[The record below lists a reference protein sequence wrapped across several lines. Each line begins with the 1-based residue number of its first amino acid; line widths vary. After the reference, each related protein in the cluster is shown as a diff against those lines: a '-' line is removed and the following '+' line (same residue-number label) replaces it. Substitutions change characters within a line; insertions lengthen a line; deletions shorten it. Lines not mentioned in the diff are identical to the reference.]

1 METTKYLVFD
11 CETTGL
17 PKNYKAKMSDLEN
30 WPRVI
35 QLAWAQY
42 AANGQKI
49 KSFSYLI
56 KPDGWIVPNE
66 QFWID
71 NGFTQERSELDGKPI
86 QEVLNFFI
94 DSVNECDA
102 LISHN
107 MDFDHNVV
115 GAEMIRSSVRANPD
129 RKPQKICTKE
139 IGTDICK
146 LPGNYGYKW
155 PKLTELYKFLFGKD
169 FDGGHD
175 ALNDVIACAECF
187 FELRRKYGV

>member
-1 METTKYLVFD
+1 MDTTKYLVFD

-17 PKNYKAKMSDLEN
+17 PKNYKAKMSDVDN

-35 QLAWAQY
+35 QLAWAIY
-42 AANGQKI
+42 AANGEKI
-49 KSFSYLI
+49 KSFSHLI
-56 KPDGWIVPNE
+56 KPDGWVIPNE
-66 QFWID
+66 KFWID
-71 NGFTQERSELDGKPI
+71 NGFTQEKSESQGIPI
-86 QEVLNFFI
+86 SDVLNFFI
-94 DSVNECDA
+94 DSVNECNA

-107 MDFDHNVV
+107 MDFDYNVV
-115 GAEMIRSSVRANPD
+115 GAEMIRYSVRANTEH
-129 RKPQKICTKE
+129 KTKKICTKE
-139 IGTDICK
+139 ISTDICK

-155 PKLTELYKFLFGKD
+155 PKLTELYQFLFEKN